1 MFIGV
6 DLDGEEDSV
15 NAVYTPDAI
24 EKLKSKVVINMV
36 KSFPQEV
43 TTY

>member
-15 NAVYTPDAI
+15 NAVSPAN
-24 EKLKSKVVINMV
+24 EKVKIKISLNMV
-36 KSFPQEV
+36 FKLHFLKK
-43 TTY
+43 